1 MSEEYG
7 ANFIS
12 LIDEDGN
19 EFVLEHLDTLEH
31 NGALYMAFF
40 PVQEAQEDGE
50 PTDIDLDDEEY
61 GLIILRAED
70 VDGEQQLVTIDD
82 DNELDTVYQAFME
95 SLFEEEEE

>member
-82 DNELDTVYQAFME
+82 DNELDAVYQAFME

>member
-40 PVQEAQEDGE
+40 PVQEAQEEGE

-82 DNELDTVYQAFME
+82 DNELDAVYQAFME

>member
-1 MSEEYG
+1 MG
-7 ANFIS
+7 
-12 LIDEDGN
+12 
-19 EFVLEHLDTLEH
+19 
-31 NGALYMAFF
+31 FF
-40 PVQEAQEDGE
+40 SVFSE

-82 DNELDTVYQAFME
+82 DNELDAVYQAFME

>member
-82 DNELDTVYQAFME
+82 DNELDAVYQAFLE

>member
-70 VDGEQQLVTIDD
+70 VDGEQQLVTIAD
-82 DNELDTVYQAFME
+82 DNELDAVYQAFME